1 MLIVKWQ
8 RERFHL
14 NFPPPS
20 TKLGELRKYVS
31 EQTGMPPDSFKILYA
46 GGIMKDDNAPLSAYS
61 IEDGRTIHI
70 VGSADPLPARPSQPI
85 RDVPSKP
92 TETSVIAIIHGEL
105 NAIHNSIGPA
115 LKSFVDNLNRTSD
128 TSPSPKRSELEFEH
142 KRIGELLLQSLLR
155 LDALTPDGQWAEAR
169 SERKKAVK
177 IIQNMLDELDANWKN
192 AQTSDTGATAMT
204 TIR

>member
-14 NFPPPS
+14 NFPPPT

-46 GGIMKDDNAPLSAYS
+46 GGIMKDDNAPLGAYG

-70 VGSADPLPARPSQPI
+70 IGSADPLPARPSEAI

-92 TETSVIAIIHGEL
+92 TETSVIAIIHREL
-105 NAIHNSIGPA
+105 NSIHNGIGPA
-115 LKSFVDNLNRTSD
+115 LKSFVENLNVASD
-128 TSPSPKRSELEFEH
+128 MSSPKRSELEFEH

-155 LDALTPDGQWAEAR
+155 LDALTPDGQWTEAR

-192 AQTSDTGATAMT
+192 AQASDASATTTT